1 MSLLIFL
8 MKLKSSRKKSKM
20 FNLSSIESTKRKSF
34 EMMGHLKFV
43 IIALIVLV
51 YADMSAQELNCTVEI
66 NAQKIEGGSKSVFQT
81 LQEAV
86 SDYMNETRF
95 SNATFANNEK
105 IDCRLYLTVSEYT
118 DDRITG
124 DLQVQLSRPVYNSTY
139 TSTLFNFK
147 DNRVSF
153 EYREGEP
160 IVFNETTVD
169 SNLTAILNYY
179 AYLFL
184 ALDFDS
190 FSPQGGQPFYEKAA
204 SIVQAA
210 QSMGEIGWKAFEDP
224 KNRSGVLTSFTSPST
239 SAYRQMLYDYHRKGL
254 DEMVTSPDKGRASI
268 TSSLNALDAIYK
280 ADAMSAALS
289 IFRDSKLDE
298 LVNVYSKA
306 PQQERELVYKLLQPI
321 YPSENERLNK
331 IKNGDENK

>member
-1 MSLLIFL
+1 MN
-8 MKLKSSRKKSKM
+8 LKSSVRYIFGVIGIM
-20 FNLSSIESTKRKSF
+20 LSYT
-34 EMMGHLKFV
+34 
-43 IIALIVLV
+43 AN
-51 YADMSAQELNCTVEI
+51 AQELNCQVEV

-81 LQEAV
+81 LQEAI
-86 SDYMNETRF
+86 SEYMNETRF
-95 SNATFANNEK
+95 SNATFSNNEK

-139 TSTLFNFK
+139 TTTLFNFK
-147 DNRVSF
+147 DNRISF

-160 IVFNETTVD
+160 LIFNATTID
-169 SNLTAILNYY
+169 NNLTAILNYY

-190 FSPQGGQPFYEKAA
+190 FSPKGGEPYYERAA
-204 SIVQAA
+204 TIVQAA
-210 QSMGEIGWKAFEDP
+210 QSLGEIGWKAFEDP

-239 SAYRQMLYDYHRKGL
+239 AAYRQMLYDYHRKGL

-268 TSSLNALDAIYK
+268 TSSLSAIETVYN

-306 PQQERELVYKLLQPI
+306 PQTEREMVYKLLQPI

-331 IKNGDENK
+331 IRKGDENN

>member
-1 MSLLIFL
+1 MSVKNGLKYLLGAAGI
-8 MKLKSSRKKSKM
+8 MVSAAS
-20 FNLSSIESTKRKSF
+20 N
-34 EMMGHLKFV
+34 
-43 IIALIVLV
+43 
-51 YADMSAQELNCTVEI
+51 AQELNCQVEV

-81 LQEAV
+81 LQEAMTE
-86 SDYMNETRF
+86 YMNETRF
-95 SNATFANNEK
+95 SNATFSNNEK

-139 TSTLFNFK
+139 TTTLFNFK
-147 DNRVSF
+147 DTRISF

-160 IVFNETTVD
+160 LVFNSTTTD
-169 SNLTAILNYY
+169 NNLTAILNYY

-190 FSPQGGQPFYEKAA
+190 FSPMGGEPFYERAA
-204 SIVQAA
+204 TIVQAA
-210 QSMGEIGWKAFEDP
+210 QSLGEIGWKAFEDP
-224 KNRSGVLTSFTSPST
+224 KNRSGVLTAFTSPAT

-268 TSSLNALDAIYK
+268 TSSLSAIETVYK

-306 PQQERELVYKLLQPI
+306 PQTERELVYKLLQPI
-321 YPSENERLNK
+321 FPSENERLDK
-331 IKNGDENK
+331 IRKGDDNN

>member
-1 MSLLIFL
+1 MKGFKFAKFALVVSLLL
-8 MKLKSSRKKSKM
+8 TVASAM
-20 FNLSSIESTKRKSF
+20 
-34 EMMGHLKFV
+34 
-43 IIALIVLV
+43 
-51 YADMSAQELNCTVEI
+51 AQELNCAVEV
-66 NAQKIEGGSKSVFQT
+66 NAQKIEGGSKSVFQA

-105 IDCRLYLTVSEYT
+105 IDCRLYLTVSEYN

-139 TSTLFNFK
+139 TTTLFNFK
-147 DNRVSF
+147 DNKVSF

-169 SNLTAILNYY
+169 NNLTAILNYY

-190 FSPQGGQPFYEKAA
+190 FSPKGGQPFYEKAE
-204 SIVQAA
+204 SILQAA
-210 QSMGEIGWKAFEDP
+210 QSMGEVGWKAFEDP
-224 KNRSGVLTSFTSPST
+224 KNRSGVLTSFTSPAT

-268 TSSLNALDAIYK
+268 TSSLSAIESVYK
-280 ADAMSAALS
+280 ADPMSAALS

-298 LVNVYSKA
+298 LVNIYSKA
-306 PQQERELVYKLLQPI
+306 PQTEREFVYKLLQPI

-331 IKNGDENK
+331 IRKGDENN

>member
-1 MSLLIFL
+1 MRIKRNKMSIKRSVKYLMATAGILI
-8 MKLKSSRKKSKM
+8 SAS
-20 FNLSSIESTKRKSF
+20 
-34 EMMGHLKFV
+34 
-43 IIALIVLV
+43 A
-51 YADMSAQELNCTVEI
+51 SAQELNCDVEV

-81 LQEAV
+81 LQEAITE
-86 SDYMNETRF
+86 YMNETRF
-95 SNATFANNEK
+95 SNATFSNNEK

-139 TSTLFNFK
+139 TTTLFNFK
-147 DNRVSF
+147 DNRISF

-160 IVFNETTVD
+160 LIFNNTTID
-169 SNLTAILNYY
+169 NNLTAILNYY

-190 FSPQGGQPFYEKAA
+190 FSPKGGEPYYERAA
-204 SIVQAA
+204 TIVQAA
-210 QSMGEIGWKAFEDP
+210 QSLGEVGWKAFEDP
-224 KNRSGVLTSFTSPST
+224 KNRSGVLTSLTSPST

-268 TSSLNALDAIYK
+268 TQSLNAIETVYK

-289 IFRDSKLDE
+289 IFRDSKMDE

-306 PQQERELVYKLLQPI
+306 PQTEREMVYKLLQPI
-321 YPSENERLNK
+321 YPAENERLTK
-331 IKNGDENK
+331 IRKGDENN